1 MKDLSGISNSLK
13 SNFIESDQI
22 FNIIMMFQEEY
33 LKSSSSIQKLID
45 SANSNLKSVNEN
57 AGDVVKLVNRSS
69 GSIQRNIET
78 SQSNIS
84 AMNSAADSVGKLD
97 SGYKRLVEM
106 FESLDQSIKT
116 IADRIDVIEDISE
129 LTNLLALN
137 AAIEAARA
145 GAQGKGFQV
154 VAKEI
159 RKLADRSRVNTDEI
173 INVIK
178 EVNGRINDA
187 EDFMREYGANQQQVL
202 ENISST
208 NSRLSESATELESID
223 REIGSINRLVEEQ
236 AISTSSLLESLD
248 NIHQTGVFTE
258 KNTPFISEVVK
269 VYQEAGKSIS
279 DLLSELG
286 DVNNTA
292 DTDALENK
300 NLIKI
305 GHDIAYPPWTHISG
319 GKASGISVSHLES
332 ILQKGSYQSYFY
344 GGQWGELYPMLLN
357 GRLDMLLNVGWPS
370 SFFDSEPVI
379 ASVPYDKF
387 NVRFFNM
394 EGGNHSADYFKG
406 KRVGVQK
413 GSFTGGIVEKIGAEP
428 IEFDNDIQGIVHLIW
443 NNIDAVATE
452 ERVAEYISSNLFMKA
467 VKPASEVV
475 GSLDVVYMFRKES
488 STLLSEI
495 NDLIRNG

>member
-173 INVIK
+173 IDVIK

-202 ENISST
+202 DSISST
-208 NSRLSESATELESID
+208 NTRLSESAGELESID
-223 REIGSINRLVEEQ
+223 HEIGSINRLVEEQ
-236 AISTSSLLESLD
+236 AMSTSSLLDSLET
-248 NIHQTGVFTE
+248 IHQTGVFTE
-258 KNTPFISEVVK
+258 KNAPFIGEVVK

-279 DLLSELG
+279 TLLGELG
-286 DVNNTA
+286 DVDNASGAGTSE
-292 DTDALENK
+292 TES
-300 NLIKI
+300 LIRI

-319 GKASGISVSHLES
+319 GEAAGISVAHLKGL
-332 ILQKGSYQSYFY
+332 LQKGRYQSYFY
-344 GGQWGELYPMLLN
+344 GGQWGELYPMLLD
-357 GRLDMLLNVGWPS
+357 GRLDMLLNVGWPNT
-370 SFFDSEPVI
+370 FFDNEPVI
-379 ASVPYDKF
+379 ASIPYEKF
-387 NVRFFNM
+387 NVRFYNI
-394 EGGNHSADYFKG
+394 EGGSHSSDYFKG
-406 KRVGVQK
+406 RRVGVQR
-413 GSFTGGIVEKIGAEP
+413 GSFTGGIVANLGAEP
-428 IEFDNDIQGIVHLIW
+428 VEFDNDIQGMVHLIW
-443 NNIDAVATE
+443 NNIDAIATE
-452 ERVAEYISSNLFMKA
+452 ERVAEYISSSLFMKA
-467 VKPASEVV
+467 VKPASEIV
-475 GSLDVVYMFRKES
+475 GSLDVVYLFRRDSEK
-488 STLLSEI
+488 LLTEI
-495 NDLIRNG
+495 NDLI